1 MTQNRISRVSTRKP
15 WPLLIAAVVGVAAL
29 TACASN
35 TAKNHPTLPTQ
46 ENVDLERYAGIWH
59 EQARL
64 PNRFQKSCA
73 GDVQAEYTLLPDG
86 KIRVINQC
94 RNSDGGTKMAEGMG
108 QLAGDG
114 ADADPA
120 RLEVR
125 FAPGWLSWLP
135 PVWGDY
141 WIIRLEGDYEYSL
154 VGTPDR
160 EYLWVLSRDKDA
172 DASRVTALLD
182 HARTLGFPVDK
193 VIRTGAD

>member
-1 MTQNRISRVSTRKP
+1 MTQDTISVVTLRRR
-15 WPLLIAAVVGVAAL
+15 WPLLIVAIAAIAAL
-29 TACASN
+29 SACAGN
-35 TAKNHPTLPTQ
+35 ATKKHPPLPTQ
-46 ENVDLERYAGIWH
+46 ENVDLQRYAGIWY

-73 GDVQAEYTLLPDG
+73 ADVQAEYSLLPNSTL
-86 KIRVINQC
+86 RVINQC
-94 RNSDGGTKMAEGMG
+94 RTGEGDTKLAEGIG
-108 QLAGDG
+108 RLADDG

-141 WIIRLEGDYEYSL
+141 WIIRLEADEQYSL

-160 EYLWVLSRDKDA
+160 NYLWVLSRERAA
-172 DASRVTALLD
+172 DVSKIDALLD
-182 HARTLGFPVDK
+182 YARTLGFPVDE
-193 VIRTGAD
+193 VIRTPQG

>member
-1 MTQNRISRVSTRKP
+1 MNRNFFVPKSTRRR
-15 WPLLIAAVVGVAAL
+15 WPLVIAAAVAIAAL
-29 TACASN
+29 SACAGN
-35 TAKNHPTLPTQ
+35 MAKNPPLPTQ
-46 ENVDLERYAGIWH
+46 ANVDLERYAGVWY

-73 GDVQAEYTLLPDG
+73 GDVQATYTVLPDS
-86 KIRVINQC
+86 KMRVVNQC
-94 RNSDGGTKMAEGMG
+94 RSEDGGTKLAEGMG
-108 QLAGDG
+108 RLAGDG

-141 WIIRLEGDYEYSL
+141 WIIRLEGDYQYSL

-160 EYLWVLSRDKDA
+160 EYLWVLSRDKAA
-172 DASRVTALLD
+172 DASKVDALLD
-182 HARTLGFPVDK
+182 HARTRGFPVEQ
-193 VIRTGAD
+193 VIRTTQD